1 MKLDAHFFHA
11 VKNSDLDDNGGIL
24 DISPILTNKKN
35 NLLLDVTPDEVSE
48 GLIRYR
54 KLFLIL
60 QRELPFLKIYL
71 SQPSTGSDNLLIH
84 SGTDT
89 DTQED
94 AESYISWKGS
104 GTLYTPLSAGDITS
118 IVVQSKNEG
127 EGFNPFDIIRLSD
140 GINEDFVRI
149 NAVSWVDD
157 IATMTCISDS
167 YLNYDYPVGSYI
179 SACIEKGV
187 CSITPIWVKEV
198 IPQDIFYYRSSI
210 NRLKILL

>member
-24 DISPILTNKKN
+24 DISPILNNKKN
-35 NLLLDVTPDEVSE
+35 NLLIDVTPDEVSQ

-54 KLFLIL
+54 KLFLIP

-71 SQPSTGSDNLLIH
+71 SQPSTGTNNLLIH
-84 SGTDT
+84 SGTPT

-94 AESYISWKGS
+94 AENYISWKGS
-104 GTLYTPLSAGDITS
+104 GLIYTALLAGDITS

-140 GINEDFVRI
+140 DTNEDFIRI
-149 NAVSWVDD
+149 NAVSWNGN
-157 IATMTCISDS
+157 IATLTCIPNS
-167 YLNYDYPVGSYI
+167 YINYNYPVVSYI

-187 CSITPIWVKEV
+187 CSITPIWVKEI
-198 IPQDIFYYRSSI
+198 IPEDIFYYRSSI
-210 NRLKILL
+210 NRLKCLF